1 MDHPESPELVLPY
14 GEDLGRRRRV
24 AFWTGIGFLIL
35 VVLGGCTL
43 AQPVLTRRGQAAHL
57 ADPARLERDVRA
69 LSETFAPRDWLHPEN
84 LDRAAEYLKTEFQS
98 TGARVREQTYTV
110 KDKTYRNVIARFGP
124 EGGEP
129 IVVGAHYDA
138 FEELPGADDNASG
151 VAGLLELARLLSR
164 QPLKAPV
171 ELVAYTLEEPPF
183 FGTKN
188 MGSAQHAVSLRDR
201 GVRLR
206 GVLVLEMI
214 GFFSDAKGSQDYPMA
229 IMRAFYPSRGNFIA
243 VVSNY
248 GSLGLT
254 RRVKKAMTAA
264 SDLPVRS
271 MNAPAFI
278 PGVDF
283 SDHHPYWDAGYDA
296 VMITDSAFNR
306 NRAYHTPGDT
316 ADRLDYRR
324 MAKVVEGVL
333 EAVRRMDQN

>member
-1 MDHPESPELVLPY
+1 MDQPESPELVLPFR
-14 GEDLGRRRRV
+14 EDLQRRRRV
-24 AFWTGIGFLIL
+24 ALWTGISFLIL
-35 VVLGGCTL
+35 VTFGGCTL
-43 AQPVLTRRGQAAHL
+43 AQPVLTHQGQAAHL

-69 LSETFAPRDWLHPEN
+69 LSETFVPRDWLHPEN
-84 LDRAAEYLKTEFQS
+84 LDRAAEYLKGEFQA
-98 TGARVREQTYTV
+98 TGARVSEQTYTV

-124 EGGEP
+124 ETGDP

-151 VAGLLELARLLSR
+151 VAGVLELARLLAG
-164 QPLKAPV
+164 QPLKGPV

-183 FGTKN
+183 FRTKN
-188 MGSAQHAVSLRDR
+188 MGSVRHAVSLRDR
-201 GVRLR
+201 GVKLR

-214 GFFSDAKGSQDYPMA
+214 GFYSDTKGSQAYPMA
-229 IMRAFYPSRGNFIA
+229 LMGLFYPSRGNFIA

-333 EAVRRMDQN
+333 EAVLRMDQN